1 MRALLTFPTY
11 VSYSLSGR
19 IAPRAAAARELAGRP
34 LYLSQLAYGEQRFA
48 RWLGMAPDEW
58 VAWEEA
64 WRRGPESARWAAEA
78 GEESTA
84 RLAARRVRGMPVALA
99 AEAGAAHMSSA
110 DPTD

>member
-1 MRALLTFPTY
+1 
-11 VSYSLSGR
+11 
-19 IAPRAAAARELAGRP
+19 
-34 LYLSQLAYGEQRFA
+34 
-48 RWLGMAPDEW
+48 MAPDEW

-64 WRRGPESARWAAEA
+64 WRRGPEAARWAAEA

-84 RLAARRVRGMPVALA
+84 RLAARRVHGMPVALA